1 MLGLLNTNAWIT
13 RDEAIYNFTQ
23 ARIKAV
29 VVYFHVLRPYFIE
42 EIENAGLH
50 SRSSSEKAQ
59 SPRPPFNTNIS
70 DYWEMR
76 LMLEKTR
83 TVCSEIRFSSKK

>member
-42 EIENAGLH
+42 EIENAGPIKSL
-50 SRSSSEKAQ
+50 SSEHLEACL
-59 SPRPPFNTNIS
+59 
-70 DYWEMR
+70 DYR
-76 LMLEKTR
+76 SLNQP
-83 TVCSEIRFSSKK
+83 